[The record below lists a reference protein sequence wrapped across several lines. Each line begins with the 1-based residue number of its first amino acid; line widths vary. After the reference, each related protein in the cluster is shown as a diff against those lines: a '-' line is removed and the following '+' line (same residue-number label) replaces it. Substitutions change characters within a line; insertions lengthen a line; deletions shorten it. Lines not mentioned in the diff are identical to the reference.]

1 MADVKQPIVVGAFSN
16 RKQADDA
23 IIALQKAGFQNDQ
36 IRQFAGRGSS
46 GGTLTGIKGIF
57 SSERMARGDVS
68 RDLIDMGVTPEDT
81 PFYQQE
87 YEAGHPLV
95 SVSSSKRL
103 PEATAILLNHDAYV
117 PTAARASGGRMAQK
131 EGKETR
137 ETARE
142 APYAA
147 TQERRRE
154 APYAAAGQELHGHL
168 RDEQRMRLH
177 TEQLQAYKQPAQVGE
192 VVLRKELVTEQQTID
207 VPVSH
212 EEVIIERRPLA
223 EAATGDEVIGES
235 QTIHIPVSEERVNV
249 TKHVVTTGEVIVG
262 KRDRQEVQHFSDT
275 IQHEEARWE
284 QKGDA
289 HIIWE
294 KGTEPPPS
302 QHAQ

>member
-1 MADVKQPIVVGAFSN
+1 MADVRQPIVVGAFSN

-36 IRQFAGRGSS
+36 IRQFAGRGS

-68 RDLIDMGVTPEDT
+68 RDLIDMGVAPDDT

-117 PTAARASGGRMAQK
+117 PTAARASGGRTAQR
-131 EGKETR
+131 EVRETR
-137 ETARE
+137 ETKE
-142 APYAA
+142 APYAPG
-147 TQERRRE
+147 QERLRE
-154 APYAAAGQELHGHL
+154 SRETTYAAGQEQYAHLH
-168 RDEQRMRLH
+168 DEQHMRLH
-177 TEQLQAYKQPAQVGE
+177 AEQLQAYKQPSQVGE
-192 VVLRKELVTEQQTID
+192 VILHKELVTEQQTID

-223 EAATGDEVIGES
+223 EAAAGDEVIGEN
-235 QTIHIPVSEERVNV
+235 QTIHIPVSEERVNL

-262 KRDRQEVQHFSDT
+262 KRDKQEVQHFSDT

-302 QHAQ
+302 QRGL

>member
-1 MADVKQPIVVGAFSN
+1 MADVRQPLVVGAFSN

-36 IRQFAGRGSS
+36 LRQFAGRGS

-57 SSERMARGDVS
+57 SSERMARGDVT

-95 SVSSSKRL
+95 SVSSNKRL

-117 PTAARASGGRMAQK
+117 PTAARAGGGRMAQK
-131 EGKETR
+131 DTREMKET
-137 ETARE
+137 
-142 APYAA
+142 PYV
-147 TQERRRE
+147 
-154 APYAAAGQELHGHL
+154 AGQEQYGHL
-168 RDEQRMRLH
+168 HDEQHMRLH
-177 TEQLQAYKQPAQVGE
+177 AEQLQAFKQPAQVGE
-192 VVLRKELVTEQQTID
+192 VILRKELVTEQQTID
-207 VPVSH
+207 VPISH
-212 EEVIIERRPLA
+212 EEVVIERRPLA
-223 EAATGDEVIGES
+223 AEAAGDELIGEN

-249 TKHVVTTGEVIVG
+249 TKHVVTTGEVVVG

-289 HIIWE
+289 HIVWE
-294 KGTEPPPS
+294 KGTEPPP
-302 QHAQ
+302 AQRGL

>member
-1 MADVKQPIVVGAFSN
+1 MADVRQPLVVGAFSN

-36 IRQFAGRGSS
+36 LRQFAGRGS

-57 SSERMARGDVS
+57 SSERMARGDVT

-95 SVSSSKRL
+95 SVSSNKRL

-131 EGKETR
+131 DTREMKET
-137 ETARE
+137 
-142 APYAA
+142 PYV
-147 TQERRRE
+147 
-154 APYAAAGQELHGHL
+154 AGQEQYGHL
-168 RDEQRMRLH
+168 HDEQHMRLH
-177 TEQLQAYKQPAQVGE
+177 AEQLQAFKQPAQVGE
-192 VVLRKELVTEQQTID
+192 VILRKELVTEQQTID
-207 VPVSH
+207 VPISH
-212 EEVIIERRPLA
+212 EEVVIERRPLA
-223 EAATGDEVIGES
+223 AEAAGDELIGEN

-249 TKHVVTTGEVIVG
+249 TKHVVTTGEVVVG

-289 HIIWE
+289 HIVWE
-294 KGTEPPPS
+294 KGTEPPP
-302 QHAQ
+302 AQRGL